1 MKLRNALLV
10 IAAATLTFGVA
21 LAQDDR
27 GPGRGRGQDRD
38 RGRQQGGG
46 RDGER
51 RGGGAGGRGPARLL
65 RYDANGDML
74 VEEAELR
81 AGLEQLQTNAG
92 KVVESALKGIDSD
105 GDGKLNEAE
114 SAALREMTETLSE
127 LARADRSRDWQLDD
141 EEMSRLWQKT
151 AEECQQHNAQVLEQF
166 DRDQDGKLSD
176 QEAAAAKEAMQRGRG
191 GRDGRGGGRGGDRND
206 RGGDRPPR
214 DREGR

>member
-1 MKLRNALLV
+1 MRLRNALFA

-27 GPGRGRGQDRD
+27 GPRRDRSQDRD
-38 RGRQQGGG
+38 RNERQGRGGT
-46 RDGER
+46 GER
-51 RGGGAGGRGPARLL
+51 RGGGARML

-81 AGLEQLQTNAG
+81 AALEQLQTNAG

-114 SAALREMTETLSE
+114 SAALREMTEALSE

-141 EEMSRLWQKT
+141 EEMSRLWQKLS
-151 AEECQQHNAQVLEQF
+151 EECQQHNAEVLKQF

-176 QEAAAAKEAMQRGRG
+176 QEAAAAREVMQNVRG
-191 GRDGRGGGRGGDRND
+191 GRGGRGGGRGGNRND

>member
-1 MKLRNALLV
+1 MRLRNALFA
-10 IAAATLTFGVA
+10 IAAATLTIGVA

-27 GPGRGRGQDRD
+27 GPRRDRSQDRD
-38 RGRQQGGG
+38 RNEPQDRGGT
-46 RDGER
+46 GER
-51 RGGGAGGRGPARLL
+51 RGDQRGGRGAARML

-74 VEEAELR
+74 VDEAELR
-81 AGLEQLQTNAG
+81 AALEQLQANAG

-127 LARADRSRDWQLDD
+127 LARADRSRDWHLDD

-191 GRDGRGGGRGGDRND
+191 GRDD